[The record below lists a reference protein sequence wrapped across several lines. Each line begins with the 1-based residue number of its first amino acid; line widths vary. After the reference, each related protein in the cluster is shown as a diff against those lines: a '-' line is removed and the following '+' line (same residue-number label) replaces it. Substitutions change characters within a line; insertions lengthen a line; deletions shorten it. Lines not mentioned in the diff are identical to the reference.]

1 MRVCY
6 FGTYRAEYNR
16 NKIMISALESAG
28 VDVAICHENLW
39 YSIEDRENVTAGGWR
54 SPKFWLRV
62 FVAYTRLLWNYT
74 KIGDYD
80 VMVVGY
86 PGQIDIFLAR
96 FLSNLQSKPLVLDVL
111 ISLYLVSKERGL
123 EHRKYSATK
132 FLKYL
137 EQKSLIKPDLLLLD
151 TQAFAGWFEKNLK
164 ISGDRF
170 KVVPIG
176 ADDKIFFPR
185 PEVVKDPQNFV
196 VLYYGTFIP
205 NHGIKTIMEA
215 AAKLEKFPDIRIVMI
230 GDGPERKWAE
240 AYVASNN
247 LLRVSFIDWIP
258 QQELAVEIS
267 KADVSLGAF
276 GDRPQSLL
284 TVHNK
289 IYECMALGKT
299 VLVAKTPATEAQ
311 FSDEIE
317 VKMCESTGESIAG
330 AILYLKENPDVM
342 EKISINARKAFIENY
357 SINAIG
363 KTFRSH
369 LEHLLQCK

>member
-1 MRVCY
+1 
-6 FGTYRAEYNR
+6 
-16 NKIMISALESAG
+16 
-28 VDVAICHENLW
+28 
-39 YSIEDRENVTAGGWR
+39 
-54 SPKFWLRV
+54 
-62 FVAYTRLLWNYT
+62 
-74 KIGDYD
+74 
-80 VMVVGY
+80 
-86 PGQIDIFLAR
+86 
-96 FLSNLQSKPLVLDVL
+96 
-111 ISLYLVSKERGL
+111 
-123 EHRKYSATK
+123 
-132 FLKYL
+132 
-137 EQKSLIKPDLLLLD
+137 
-151 TQAFAGWFEKNLK
+151 
-164 ISGDRF
+164 
-170 KVVPIG
+170 
-176 ADDKIFFPR
+176 
-185 PEVVKDPQNFV
+185 
-196 VLYYGTFIP
+196 
-205 NHGIKTIMEA
+205 
-215 AAKLEKFPDIRIVMI
+215 MI